1 MGAFRA
7 RAARKAHGLADHW
20 ENREQEPSGRQ
31 AVVRETF
38 AIQQQHCQVWVL
50 TKLSQPR
57 KNRSPGLQANGRRTA
72 AP

>member
-7 RAARKAHGLADHW
+7 RAARKSHGLADDW

-38 AIQQQHCQVWVL
+38 AI
-50 TKLSQPR
+50 
-57 KNRSPGLQANGRRTA
+57 
-72 AP
+72 